1 MKRNLLFI
9 SRYPEIIDEFQ
20 GILEEKQ
27 IETEIA
33 QNGTD
38 AMELLK
44 QKEYQILVT
53 DLNLDGYNGDKI
65 LSYVN
70 QKFPD
75 TICMLYTNS
84 ISAVQLGFYLNKRDV
99 FRVFLRPVNFRQEFM
114 QALEEAYELYDL
126 KKHDRDSRQERLK
139 QLEDNRK
146 AIAEIEGSDGLERL
160 NEVRQAVLGKKGEL
174 TAVLKGMKDVA
185 PEDRPKV
192 GQWVNDT
199 RSAIETVLEEK
210 MKILEADALKKRY
223 EAEKIDVTMPA
234 VKHEKGNLHPVTQV
248 RNQLIDIFA
257 SMGFEVYEGAEIET
271 DYYNFTALNTPQ
283 DHPARDMQDTFY
295 LSPEFLLRTQTSAGQ
310 IHVMEAKKPPIKVI
324 SPGKVFRSDD
334 DATHSPMFTQMEGL
348 VVDKGI
354 TLCDLKGM
362 LDELVKKIFGKE
374 TTTRLRPSY
383 FPFTEPSVEVD
394 VSCFQCG
401 GCGCKL
407 CKGTGWIEV
416 LGAGVVNNKVLE
428 GCGIDTNE
436 YSGFAF
442 GIGIERI
449 AMLKYGINNIK
460 LLFESDMRVLK
471 QIDD

>member
-1 MKRNLLFI
+1 MKDKL
-9 SRYPEIIDEFQ
+9 Q
-20 GILEEKQ
+20 Q
-27 IETEIA
+27 IRE
-33 QNGTD
+33 
-38 AMELLK
+38 
-44 QKEYQILVT
+44 
-53 DLNLDGYNGDKI
+53 
-65 LSYVN
+65 
-70 QKFPD
+70 
-75 TICMLYTNS
+75 
-84 ISAVQLGFYLNKRDV
+84 
-99 FRVFLRPVNFRQEFM
+99 
-114 QALEEAYELYDL
+114 
-126 KKHDRDSRQERLK
+126 
-139 QLEDNRK
+139 K

-160 NEVRQAVLGKKGEL
+160 NVVRQAVLGKKGEL

-199 RSAIETVLEEK
+199 RSAIETILEEK
-210 MKILEADALKKRY
+210 MKKLEADALKKRY

-257 SMGFEVYEGAEIET
+257 SMGFEVYEGTEIET

-310 IHVMEAKKPPIKVI
+310 IHVMEAKKPPIKII